1 MILHRLLASSACA
14 NCESPIDVD
23 EEQTPIDVDEEQ
35 TPLDVDG
42 GQSSMDVDMKG
53 KSTIDADTKGKF
65 SSEPHTQ
72 VPIGMS
78 VENLEK
84 FYREASRS
92 FFDEIGLISHQINSY
107 NDFISH
113 GLEELFDS
121 LGEVIV
127 EPGYDPSK
135 KGSGDWKHATIKFG
149 RVKFEKLVFWSGK
162 DEAYINFKP
171 RHARLQKM
179 TYASRMKVEV
189 TIQVLNIF
197 CSNIIYFG

>member
-1 MILHRLLASSACA
+1 MIRFQLTNVRIFMILHRLLASSACA

-135 KGSGDWKHATIKFG
+135 KGSGDCEACHHQVWK
-149 RVKFEKLVFWSGK
+149 S
-162 DEAYINFKP
+162 
-171 RHARLQKM
+171 
-179 TYASRMKVEV
+179 EV
-189 TIQVLNIF
+189 
-197 CSNIIYFG
+197 